1 MVEFNAG
8 GKRGSPIRAIEEVKT
23 LANGSRGMTAY
34 RSLATQ
40 WTR

>member
-1 MVEFNAG
+1 MGEFNAG

-34 RSLATQ
+34 RSLAAQ